1 MAALQKVRN
10 WSKFLIAV
18 VGLALFA
25 FIAEELVRSI
35 SYRET
40 ETRQRIGSVYGE
52 NISLQEFNDL
62 VDEYQEVLKVTNP
75 TMGNLSDEQMHQVR
89 EQVWNTYVQN
99 QIIAHEAE
107 KLGLQVTDKEL
118 QQIIQ
123 SGSHQRLAQT
133 LFVNDKGQFDYQQLK
148 QFLSQYNEVMN
159 NAEIPAEQKEQFATI
174 YKYWKFIEKSIRQE
188 LLSEKYSTL
197 LATSMISN
205 QVIAKQ
211 NFEARTSSSD
221 VVLAA
226 IPYTSVKDSEVK
238 VSDDEL
244 KAKYDELK
252 ELFVNPQELREIK
265 YIDVAIKASKE
276 DIKNLEGE
284 MDGYAAQLAEGAAPA
299 SVVRDSKSTV
309 AYCTLPVSKRVLP
322 NDVAAE
328 LDSMSEGTQK
338 GPYYYAADN
347 TLNIIRL
354 ISKVSRPDSVE
365 IQQIVVPG
373 TDQASAEKSADSI
386 MTALNGGAVIDSIA
400 VKYGNPSPKM
410 WVTSAEYEGRPMDDN
425 IKDLYKLITTAAVG
439 SVHKIAQEGQPIRII
454 KICDNRNIET
464 KYDVAV
470 IKTPRS
476 FSKDT
481 YNKAF
486 NDFSSFLAG
495 KNAADIEA
503 GAVKAGYMVEKEVLA
518 STSYKVANVS
528 STRET
533 LRWIFNEDTKI
544 GDVSPLYE
552 CGENDNLLCVMLTNI
567 TKKGYYPWDDEQVKR
582 YLTDAV
588 LRDKKAE
595 KIMAQMNG
603 VKDLAAAGKIAG
615 AVSDTLHNVSFSQ
628 SAYINKFSAPEP
640 ALTGSITA
648 QKQGA
653 FKAGIKGNAAV
664 YAYQVLAVNKQK
676 DAEFNKKTEE
686 TQLEQMAT
694 YSIFQSGI
702 LIQDLMKKA
711 DVKDNRYLF
720 Y

>member
-148 QFLSQYNEVMN
+148 QFLSQYSEVMN

-211 NFEARTSSSD
+211 NFEARTASSD
-221 VVLAA
+221 VALAA
-226 IPYTSVKDSEVK
+226 VPYTSIKDGEVK

-284 MDGYAAQLAEGAAPA
+284 MDGYAAQLAEGVAPA
-299 SVVRDSKSTV
+299 TVVRDSKSTV
-309 AYCTLPVSKRVLP
+309 AYSPLPVSKRALP
-322 NDVAAE
+322 NDIAAE
-328 LDSMSEGTQK
+328 LDSLSEGTQK

-373 TDQASAEKSADSI
+373 TDQAAAEKSADSI

-518 STSYKVANVS
+518 STSYKVANVG

-552 CGENDNLLCVMLTNI
+552 CGDNDNLLCVMLTNI

-615 AVSDTLHNVSFSQ
+615 AVSDTLRNVSFSQ

-676 DAEFNKKTEE
+676 GAEFDKKTEE
-686 TQLEQMAT
+686 TQLEQMAS
-694 YSIFQSGI
+694 YNIFQSGI

>member
-1 MAALQKVRN
+1 
-10 WSKFLIAV
+10 
-18 VGLALFA
+18 
-25 FIAEELVRSI
+25 
-35 SYRET
+35 
-40 ETRQRIGSVYGE
+40 
-52 NISLQEFNDL
+52 
-62 VDEYQEVLKVTNP
+62 
-75 TMGNLSDEQMHQVR
+75 
-89 EQVWNTYVQN
+89 
-99 QIIAHEAE
+99 
-107 KLGLQVTDKEL
+107 
-118 QQIIQ
+118 
-123 SGSHQRLAQT
+123 
-133 LFVNDKGQFDYQQLK
+133 
-148 QFLSQYNEVMN
+148 
-159 NAEIPAEQKEQFATI
+159 
-174 YKYWKFIEKSIRQE
+174 
-188 LLSEKYSTL
+188 
-197 LATSMISN
+197 
-205 QVIAKQ
+205 
-211 NFEARTSSSD
+211 
-221 VVLAA
+221 
-226 IPYTSVKDSEVK
+226 
-238 VSDDEL
+238 
-244 KAKYDELK
+244 
-252 ELFVNPQELREIK
+252 
-265 YIDVAIKASKE
+265 
-276 DIKNLEGE
+276 

-552 CGENDNLLCVMLTNI
+552 CGDNDNLLCVMLTNI

-676 DAEFNKKTEE
+676 GAEFDKKTEE
-686 TQLEQMAT
+686 TQLEQMAS
-694 YSIFQSGI
+694 YNIFQSGI

>member
-1 MAALQKVRN
+1 MK
-10 WSKFLIAV
+10 SKQLILILFLIP
-18 VGLALFA
+18 ALLSAKTLTKNELKTLGTRA
-25 FIAEELVRSI
+25 FHQKAESI
-35 SYRET
+35 CPAAANYQLKDCDFLT
-40 ETRQRIGSVYGE
+40 DNGSVSIAVLHFEHG
-52 NISLQEFNDL
+52 FL
-62 VDEYQEVLKVTNP
+62 VMSAEDAVMPVLAY
-75 TMGNLSDEQMHQVR
+75 D
-89 EQVWNTYVQN
+89 
-99 QIIAHEAE
+99 
-107 KLGLQVTDKEL
+107 
-118 QQIIQ
+118 
-123 SGSHQRLAQT
+123 
-133 LFVNDKGQFDYQQLK
+133 FVNDLDLNNIAPATE

-425 IKDLYKLITTAAVG
+425 IKDLYKLITTA
-439 SVHKIAQEGQPIRII
+439 
-454 KICDNRNIET
+454 
-464 KYDVAV
+464 VAV

-503 GAVKAGYMVEKEVLA
+503 SAVKAGYMVEKEVLA

-552 CGENDNLLCVMLTNI
+552 CGDNDNLLCVMLTNI

-676 DAEFNKKTEE
+676 GAEFDKKTEE
-686 TQLEQMAT
+686 TQLEQMAS
-694 YSIFQSGI
+694 YNIFQSGI
-702 LIQDLMKKA
+702 LIQDLLKKA